1 MKYLLLEPSEDAFY
15 CFALT
20 VVWHGRFMKD
30 SNLVEES
37 SRRQLIMSTLIVVY
51 NFIGTNTSEFYC
63 LPESPV
69 KAGDL
74 LFYKSAGVTGAD
86 GGAPRPAGKWRYR

>member
-1 MKYLLLEPSEDAFY
+1 MKYLLLEPAEDAFY

-30 SNLVEES
+30 SNLVEKS

-69 KAGDL
+69 L
-74 LFYKSAGVTGAD
+74 TVKSFFRSDIVA
-86 GGAPRPAGKWRYR
+86 Y